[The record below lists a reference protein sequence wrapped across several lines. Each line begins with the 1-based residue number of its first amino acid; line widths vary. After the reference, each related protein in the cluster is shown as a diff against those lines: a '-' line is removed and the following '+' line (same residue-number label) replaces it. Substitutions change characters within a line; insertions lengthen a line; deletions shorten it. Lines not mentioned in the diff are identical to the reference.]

1 MAQIEKLGNIQL
13 MFQGGIG
20 PVVAYRHT
28 SHQSRNIG
36 HGIARTILQVIG
48 AMNKS
53 LESEVGIEPT
63 FAVLQTDAY
72 SSIDNSP
79 VAGASR
85 VEQDSWDLE
94 SQAQPHIP
102 CSY

>member
-1 MAQIEKLGNIQL
+1 

-28 SHQSRNIG
+28 SHQSKNISY
-36 HGIARTILQVIG
+36 GIAQPSC
-48 AMNKS
+48 K
-53 LESEVGIEPT
+53 LESEVGIGPT

-79 VAGASR
+79 MLKWQGQS
-85 VEQDSWDLE
+85 E
-94 SQAQPHIP
+94 SNTRLRFWRPR
-102 CSY
+102 